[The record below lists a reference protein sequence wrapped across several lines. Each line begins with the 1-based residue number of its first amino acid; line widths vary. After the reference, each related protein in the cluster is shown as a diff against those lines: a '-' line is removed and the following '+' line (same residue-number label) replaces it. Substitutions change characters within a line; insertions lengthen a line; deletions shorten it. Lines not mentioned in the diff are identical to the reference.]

1 MLCIHQFG
9 SLETWITTIQILSI
23 YGKNQPKT
31 KLKHAAQNNKL
42 SALSSAEIYRM
53 VQLNQH
59 EWHTDTC
66 RHKMWVRILENKNV
80 GYKSICI
87 PGKVNNGLLNDLF
100 QVYVY
105 SPVFSHGVFKIPSF
119 AIFIPQPRSP
129 FYEQLQLW
137 QNVCRPT
144 QYKTKHLSLVL
155 SKHRKYRAVF
165 QLSLPVSF
173 CLVHWTVLYPFTDYP
188 SRDHN
193 VKRWMVMLA
202 WLCRFHVRN
211 FRIWKELK
219 WKLKRA
225 QSSR

>member
-1 MLCIHQFG
+1 MTEEIIQKKYQINDQWLCSQLCCISTTAKNIFIFNTWKLMLCIHQFG

-66 RHKMWVRILENKNV
+66 RHKMWVGILEHKNV

-105 SPVFSHGVFKIPSF
+105 SPVFFPWRFQDTVFCH
-119 AIFIPQPRSP
+119 
-129 FYEQLQLW
+129 FYSTASKSILW
-137 QNVCRPT
+137 T
-144 QYKTKHLSLVL
+144 ATIMTK
-155 SKHRKYRAVF
+155 
-165 QLSLPVSF
+165 
-173 CLVHWTVLYPFTDYP
+173 CL
-188 SRDHN
+188 
-193 VKRWMVMLA
+193 
-202 WLCRFHVRN
+202 
-211 FRIWKELK
+211 
-219 WKLKRA
+219 
-225 QSSR
+225 